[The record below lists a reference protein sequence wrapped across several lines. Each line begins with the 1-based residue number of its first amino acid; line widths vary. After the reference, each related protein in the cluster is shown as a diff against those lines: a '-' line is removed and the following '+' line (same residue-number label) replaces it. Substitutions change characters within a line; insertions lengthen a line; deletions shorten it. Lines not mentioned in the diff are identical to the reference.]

1 MNGNSSK
8 PYSSGSPRGIER
20 YERWYWLDWL
30 RVLAMGTIF
39 LYHSGRPFVLVFP
52 WHIMNPEPD
61 LVFTLVNV
69 FVTGWIMPLFFVIS
83 GFATY
88 FSLTKRS
95 PMQFAKDRFKR
106 LMIPFIF
113 VGLLLVLPVHV
124 YYDAVFHGRFA
135 GSFIDF
141 YIGPYFTK
149 AFPFNLDFSPTYFA
163 DSNQGVYLW
172 YVFWLFIFSLITVH
186 LFKWLTQEANRGRIS
201 RLASLSNRRGGIFLL
216 AIPIIVVNILAV
228 PPFFV
233 FPSGY
238 GGWKLPAYLALFI
251 TAYVLAS
258 DSQFL
263 QSIDRSRI
271 PALLLGTTT
280 SVATVL
286 LFVTLAPE
294 LLATPLWYV
303 TVSTVWALNGWC
315 WVVAILG
322 FGRRLLS
329 FNHKFL
335 GISNELVLPFY
346 VLHQTVIVMVAFYVV
361 HLNLIVIE
369 KYLIIV
375 LISFAVISAL
385 LLPISQINL
394 LRFLFGMRPKK
405 RQR

>member
-1 MNGNSSK
+1 
-8 PYSSGSPRGIER
+8 
-20 YERWYWLDWL
+20 
-30 RVLAMGTIF
+30 MGTIF

-61 LVFTLVNV
+61 SVFTLVNV

-95 PMQFAKDRFKR
+95 PVQFARDRFRR

-141 YIGPYFTK
+141 YLGPYFTK
-149 AFPFNLDFSPTYFA
+149 AFPFSFDFSATYFA

-172 YVFWLFIFSLITVH
+172 YVFWLFVFSLITVH
-186 LFKWLTQEANRGRIS
+186 LFKWLTQEANRSRIS

-263 QSIDRSRI
+263 QSIDRNRI

-280 SVATVL
+280 SVATVI

-335 GISNELVLPFY
+335 EISNELVLPFY

-361 HLNLIVIE
+361 RLNLIVIE

-375 LISFAVISAL
+375 LISFAVIYAL

>member
-1 MNGNSSK
+1 MGIDSSK
-8 PYSSGSPRGIER
+8 KDGSGSARVIRSG
-20 YERWYWLDWL
+20 ERWYWLDWL

-39 LYHSGRPFVLVFP
+39 LYHSGRPFVVVFP

-95 PMQFAKDRFKR
+95 PVRFARDRFRR

-141 YIGPYFTK
+141 YLGPYFTK
-149 AFPFNLDFSPTYFA
+149 AFPFSLDFSPVYFA

-172 YVFWLFIFSLITVH
+172 YVFWLFVFSLITVH
-186 LFKWLTQEANRGRIS
+186 LFKWLMQEANRRRIS
-201 RLASLSNRRGGIFLL
+201 RLASLSNRRGGIFLP
-216 AIPIIVVNILAV
+216 AIPMIVVNVLAV
-228 PPFFV
+228 PPYFV

-263 QSIDRSRI
+263 QSIDRNRI

-280 SVATVL
+280 SVATVI

-346 VLHQTVIVMVAFYVV
+346 ILHQTVIVMVAFYVV
-361 HLNLIVIE
+361 RLNLIVIE

-375 LISFAVISAL
+375 LISFAAISAL

>member
-1 MNGNSSK
+1 
-8 PYSSGSPRGIER
+8 
-20 YERWYWLDWL
+20 
-30 RVLAMGTIF
+30 MGTIF

-95 PMQFAKDRFKR
+95 PVQFAKDRFKR

-113 VGLLLVLPVHV
+113 AGLLLVLPVHV
-124 YYDAVFHGRFA
+124 YYDAVFHGRLT
-135 GSFIDF
+135 GSFASF
-141 YIGPYFTK
+141 YLGPYFTK
-149 AFPFNLDFSPTYFA
+149 TFPFSFDFSATYFA

-172 YVFWLFIFSLITVH
+172 YVFWLFLFSLITVH
-186 LFKWLTQEANRGRIS
+186 LFKWLTQEANRSRIS

-216 AIPIIVVNILAV
+216 AIPIIAVNILAV

-263 QSIDRSRI
+263 QSIDRNKI
-271 PALLLGTTT
+271 PALLLGTIA
-280 SVATVL
+280 SVATVI

-346 VLHQTVIVMVAFYVV
+346 ILHQTVIVMVAFYVV
-361 HLNLIVIE
+361 RLNLIVIE

-375 LISFAVISAL
+375 LISFAAISAL